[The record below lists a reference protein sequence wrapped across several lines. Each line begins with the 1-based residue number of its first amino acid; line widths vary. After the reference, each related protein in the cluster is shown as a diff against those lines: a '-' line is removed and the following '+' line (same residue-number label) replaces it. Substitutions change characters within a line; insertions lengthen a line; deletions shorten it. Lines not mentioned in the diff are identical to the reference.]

1 MHAFKPII
9 AQVAAGRALNEAEAV
24 LAFDLLTSGEATASQ
39 MGAFLMALRVRGETV
54 DELAGAAL
62 AMRRRMI
69 PVSAPEHAIDVVG
82 TGGDNAGTFNISTAA
97 ALVTAA
103 AGVPIAKHGNR
114 ALSSL
119 SGAADVLSAL
129 GVRLDINADQVS
141 RCIREAGIGFMFAPN
156 HHPALRAVAATR
168 VELGTRTLFNLL
180 GPLINPASVRRHLIG
195 VYDKAWLA
203 PVAET
208 LRRLGSQRALIVH
221 GADGL
226 DELTLSGPTHIAELA
241 HGDIHLDVITPQDA
255 GLEPVPTSALR
266 GGDPAVNARALR
278 DLLDGAPG
286 PYRDAVCLNAAAALR
301 VAGAVDD
308 LVSGVS
314 LARQLIDD
322 GAARDTLHRLATISM
337 AMGDQD

>member
-9 AQVAAGRALNEAEAV
+9 AQVAAGQALNEAEAV
-24 LAFDLLTSGEATASQ
+24 HAFDLLTSGEATASQ
-39 MGAFLMALRVRGETV
+39 IGAFLMALRVRGETV

-180 GPLINPASVRRHLIG
+180 GPLINPAGVRRHLIG

-322 GAARDTLHRLATISM
+322 GAARDTLHRLATTSM
-337 AMGDQD
+337 AMGDHD